1 MRVLGES
8 HHDVSQMATTRS
20 ERAYYDLNVDP
31 DEVNNI
37 HATLPALQRQRL
49 HEALVKYTA
58 CGTLNQST
66 PCQ

>member
-1 MRVLGES
+1 
-8 HHDVSQMATTRS
+8 MATTRS